1 MNGKDIFDGVTDI
14 RDDLIDGAKAAPKK
28 RKRQMQNR
36 WMGAVAAALVL
47 AILGGI
53 LLRPGGGLSAYAIV
67 QAEYPKM
74 DPYPSGMAQLIE
86 PIYDTL
92 HDRWWEDVRAQRRDL
107 GDISDLQSFFAQS
120 TQTFLTQTT
129 GENRVYSP
137 LNVYMALAML
147 AQLTGGESREQI
159 LTLLGSGS
167 MDELRQRASDLW
179 NCNYRDDGAVTSIL
193 ANSLWLNED
202 VKFDRDTMDILARGF
217 HTSSYRGEMGSEQFN
232 RALQDWLN
240 AQTGGLLDKQVG
252 NIQLDAQTFLALAST
267 VYFKAKWSDEFS
279 KGKTAPQTFHAPDGD
294 IQIDFMNQRDDGN
307 YYWGDKFAAVCQY
320 FRMGGAM
327 WFILPDEGVTPEE
340 LLSDAEALD
349 FLFTADQSEW
359 ENQKYLYVNK
369 SIPKFDVSSQFDLGD
384 GLKALGITNV
394 YDPTVSDFTPM
405 TTDAGAPIVLSEADH
420 AARVVIDEEGCTAT
434 AFTVLAGNGA
444 AAPPDGEVDFVL
456 DRPFLFCVT
465 GDSGLPLFVGVV
477 NYPGGN

>member
-369 SIPKFDVSSQFDLGD
+369 SIPKFDVSSQFDLEE
-384 GLKALGITNV
+384 GLRALGVTDV
-394 YDPTVSDFTPM
+394 FDPLASDFTPM
-405 TTDAGAPIVLSEADH
+405 TGDADVPIVVGQVNH
-420 AARVVIDEEGCTAT
+420 ATRVMIDEEGCTAT
-434 AFTVLAGNGA
+434 AFTELPAAG
-444 AAPPDGEVDFVL
+444 AAPPPDDEVDFVL
-456 DRPFLFCVT
+456 DRPFLFCIT
-465 GDSGLPLFVGVV
+465 GISGLPLFVGVV
-477 NYPGGN
+477 DQP

>member
-1 MNGKDIFDGVTDI
+1 MNSRDIFDGVTDI
-14 RDDLIDGAKAAPKK
+14 RDDLIDGAKEDPKK
-28 RKRQMQNR
+28 KRQWTKKR
-36 WMGAVAAALVL
+36 WMGAVAAVL
-47 AILGGI
+47 ALTILGGI

-74 DPYPSGMAQLIE
+74 DPYPSGMAQLIGT
-86 PIYDTL
+86 IYDTL
-92 HDRWWEDVRAQRRDL
+92 HDRWWTDVLAQRRDL
-107 GDISDLQSFFAQS
+107 GDTSDLQDFFAQS
-120 TQTFLTQTT
+120 VQTFLTQTT

-137 LNVYMALAML
+137 LNVYLALAML

-217 HTSSYRGEMGSEQFN
+217 HASSYRGKMGSEQFN

-240 AQTGGLLDKQVG
+240 AQTGGLLDKQAG
-252 NIQLDAQTFLALAST
+252 NIQLDAQTVLALAST

-294 IQIDFMNQRDDGN
+294 IQIDFMNQRGDGN

-320 FRMGGAM
+320 FRMDGAM

-340 LLSDAEALD
+340 LLSNEQVLD
-349 FLFTADQSEW
+349 FLFTADRNEW
-359 ENQKYLYVNK
+359 ENQKRLFINK
-369 SIPKFDVSSQFDLGD
+369 AIPKFDVSSQFDLTG
-384 GLKALGITNV
+384 GLQALGVTDV
-394 YDPTVSDFTPM
+394 FDPEKSDFTPL
-405 TTDAGAPIVLSEADH
+405 TDDVDAPIAVGQVNH
-420 AARVVIDEEGCTAT
+420 AARVMIDEEGCTAT
-434 AFTVLAGNGA
+434 AFTELPAIG
-444 AAPPDGEVDFVL
+444 AAPPPDDEVDFVL
-456 DRPFLFCVT
+456 DRPFLFCIT
-465 GDSGLPLFVGVV
+465 GISGLPLFVGVV
-477 NYPGGN
+477 NSPAGG

>member
-1 MNGKDIFDGVTDI
+1 MNSKDIFDGVTDI
-14 RDDLIDGAKAAPKK
+14 RDDLIDGAKEVPKK
-28 RKRQMQNR
+28 KKQWTKKR
-36 WMGAVAAALVL
+36 WMGAVAAVLAL

-53 LLRPGGGLSAYAIV
+53 FLRPGGGLNAYAIV

-92 HDRWWEDVRAQRRDL
+92 HDRWREDVRAQRRDL

-369 SIPKFDVSSQFDLGD
+369 SIPKFDVSSQFDLEE
-384 GLKALGITNV
+384 GLRALGVTDV
-394 YDPTVSDFTPM
+394 FDPLASDFTPM
-405 TTDAGAPIVLSEADH
+405 TGDADVPIVVGQVNH
-420 AARVVIDEEGCTAT
+420 ATRVMIDEEGCTAT
-434 AFTVLAGNGA
+434 AFTELPAAG
-444 AAPPDGEVDFVL
+444 AAPPPDDEVDFVL
-456 DRPFLFCVT
+456 DRPFLFCIT
-465 GDSGLPLFVGVV
+465 GISGLPLFVGVV
-477 NYPGGN
+477 DQP